1 MVVFFYSKENCSV
14 HLLIHYRKRETFIGI
29 SKGYWTKN
37 LLSEYPKGIGKNL
50 NLLSI
55 LRWIYKNKSGHFE
68 PIFVKT
74 ENYLRCYET
83 PSCHY
88 VVCME
93 INRKISFFLLTQPRQ
108 NVIILYLLL
117 KLWFV
122 ELLVDMVQMITN

>member
-1 MVVFFYSKENCSV
+1 MFFSIQKKIAVSIYLYITE
-14 HLLIHYRKRETFIGI
+14 KRETFIRI

-83 PSCHY
+83 PSCHC